1 MNDDHQYPTLEER
14 LPRFDRAPTMSY
26 GLENYRI
33 VSYLL
38 LVDLDA
44 MIANLE
50 MVGLSDG
57 AILEMKE
64 ARDIIDSELMCEN
77 PVRHEIF
84 EQFLDDGMKF
94 VPALQVAHRV

>member
-1 MNDDHQYPTLEER
+1 
-14 LPRFDRAPTMSY
+14 MSY

-77 PVRHEIF
+77 PVHHEII
-84 EQFLDDGMKF
+84 EQFLQDGMKF
-94 VPALQVAHRV
+94 VPALQAAHRV